1 MEGFLTALRAELF
14 IATRSNSSRVT
25 VLLPTLIVIA
35 QLAATRLREVGEQAR
50 DALLNGS
57 GFGSSGPVTNAYG
70 YFVDGLGTGLTIL
83 ILMLVALA
91 AYSFAYDR
99 DTGLIRHLLIRRISR
114 SALVLAKLAQLHI
127 VALLSLLLLLI
138 STWLCSGLLWDFGA
152 IVEDGFELIG
162 EAEIQTEILLGIKLA
177 VLPIPAMIA
186 FGLLV
191 SVVTQST
198 TQAVT
203 TALGITLA
211 MDIFK
216 STLGDYSHYLFASFQ
231 PSLIDQSYLQ
241 EVSRIVRG
249 FSDVL
254 IDERVLLLNTWVP
267 LPQMLLLAAISLV
280 LVQRRSV

>member
-162 EAEIQTEILLGIKLA
+162 EAEIQTEILLGMKLA